1 MKLSV
6 SKDEMQEKLSNIQNI
21 AEKRNTMPILSHFLL
36 DAGKKGSYIVAT
48 DVETAL
54 KEPLDVEVEEE
65 GKLCIPARK
74 LLEIVREMEGDLSF
88 ESVDEQWLK
97 VRAGSS
103 DFRLACLPPSEFPAW
118 PALGDAE
125 EIIID
130 APILMEMI
138 EKTIYSAGESD
149 TRYTL
154 NGLLFHVKPQDKSFT
169 IVGTDGHRLAL
180 IIRQMD
186 GADRLKEEKKIIVP
200 RKAVSEL
207 RRFLPALDEGK
218 ETEKVKILVGEKH
231 LLFSVGS
238 AVSDGAGEVQ
248 FLTRLIEGTYPNYE
262 NVIPLTN
269 EKKMLIERNTFA
281 KVLRR
286 VSVMSRERAS
296 AVRFD
301 IGEEK
306 LVVSSSNP
314 DIGEAREEIAVE
326 YKNDKLSLGFNA
338 RYVIDVLGAMTSE
351 KVSLELQ
358 DPLSPVLLKED
369 GNENYKCV
377 IMPMRI

>member
-6 SKDEMQEKLSNIQNI
+6 SKEEMQEKLSNIQNI

-36 DAGKKGSYIVAT
+36 NASKKGSYIVAT
-48 DVETAL
+48 DIETAL
-54 KEPLDVEVEEE
+54 KEPLDVKVEKE

-74 LLEIVREMEGDLSF
+74 LYEIVREMEGDLSF
-88 ESVDEQWLK
+88 ESVDEQWLRVK
-97 VRAGSS
+97 AGLS
-103 DFRLACLPPSEFPAW
+103 DFKLACLPPGEFPAW
-118 PALGDAE
+118 PAMGEFE
-125 EIIID
+125 EINID
-130 APILMEMI
+130 NMILLEMI
-138 EKTIYSAGESD
+138 ERTIYSAGESD

-154 NGLLFHVKPQDKSFT
+154 NGLLFHTKSKEKSLI

-180 IIRQMD
+180 IVGQLD
-186 GADRLKEEKKIIVP
+186 SEVTEGKKIIVP

-207 RRFLPALDEGK
+207 RRFLLTSPSASDGGEEK
-218 ETEKVKILVGEKH
+218 TTEKVKILIGDKH
-231 LLFSVGS
+231 LLFSIGN
-238 AVSDGAGEVQ
+238 VQ

-262 NVIPLTN
+262 NVIPQAN
-269 EKKMLIERNTFA
+269 EKKIFIEKSIFA

-301 IGEEK
+301 IEENK
-306 LVVSSSNP
+306 LIVSSSNP
-314 DIGEAREEIAVE
+314 DIGEAREELAIE

-338 RYVIDVLGAMTSE
+338 RYVIDVLGAMKAE
-351 KVSLELQ
+351 KVIIELQ
-358 DPLSPVLLKED
+358 DPLSPVLLREE

>member
-6 SKDEMQEKLSNIQNI
+6 SKEEMQEKLSNIQNI

-36 DAGKKGSYIVAT
+36 NASKKGSYIIAT
-48 DVETAL
+48 DIETAL
-54 KEPLDVEVEEE
+54 KEPLNVKVEKE

-74 LLEIVREMEGDLSF
+74 LYEIVREMEGDLSF
-88 ESVDEQWLK
+88 ESVDEQWLRIK
-97 VRAGSS
+97 AGLS
-103 DFRLACLPPSEFPAW
+103 DFKLACLPPGEFPAW
-118 PALGDAE
+118 PAMGEFE
-125 EIIID
+125 EINID
-130 APILMEMI
+130 NMILLEMI
-138 EKTIYSAGESD
+138 ERTIYSAGESD

-154 NGLLFHVKPQDKSFT
+154 NGLLFHTKSKEKSLI

-180 IIRQMD
+180 IVGQLD
-186 GADRLKEEKKIIVP
+186 SEVTEGKKIIVP

-207 RRFLPALDEGK
+207 RRFLLTSPSASGGGEEK
-218 ETEKVKILVGEKH
+218 TTTEKVKILIGDKH
-231 LLFSVGS
+231 LLFSIGN
-238 AVSDGAGEVQ
+238 VQ

-262 NVIPLTN
+262 NVIPQAN
-269 EKKMLIERNTFA
+269 EKKIFIEKSIFA

-301 IGEEK
+301 IEENK
-306 LVVSSSNP
+306 LIVSSSNP
-314 DIGEAREEIAVE
+314 DIGEAREEVAIE

-338 RYVIDVLGAMTSE
+338 RYVIDVLGAMKAE
-351 KVSLELQ
+351 KVIIELQ
-358 DPLSPVLLKED
+358 DPLSPVLLREE